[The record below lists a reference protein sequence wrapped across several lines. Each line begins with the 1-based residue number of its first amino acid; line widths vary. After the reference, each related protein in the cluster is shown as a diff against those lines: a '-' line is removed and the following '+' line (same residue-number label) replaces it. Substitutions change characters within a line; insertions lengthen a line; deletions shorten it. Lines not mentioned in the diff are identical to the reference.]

1 MAERSSPYRRIA
13 GHGTG
18 FVAHARL
25 YQGPD
30 HFLQVSSTGFS
41 ETYKRFYFRDIQAI
55 ILENK
60 PWRLWWSCGIGM
72 LLLLFLAPAS
82 MTTGVPAAI
91 YWVVVASCAVAL
103 LINWALGPSCACYI
117 RTAVQTERLRALTR
131 IRTGRAFVTRTTE
144 LVAQFQQPTT
154 SIGTSGAELS
164 AQPAERPA
172 PSDTIP

>member
-18 FVAHARL
+18 LVAHARL
-25 YQGPD
+25 YQAPD

-60 PWRLWWSCGIGM
+60 PWRLWWSCGLGM

-82 MTTGVPAAI
+82 MTTGVPAAVLRMLHSHRRSNRAASRFDPNSNRTHLHDASGGFGCPI
-91 YWVVVASCAVAL
+91 SATRHVESNRRRRVVCATGGTL
-103 LINWALGPSCACYI
+103 
-117 RTAVQTERLRALTR
+117 RTV
-131 IRTGRAFVTRTTE
+131 
-144 LVAQFQQPTT
+144 
-154 SIGTSGAELS
+154 
-164 AQPAERPA
+164 
-172 PSDTIP
+172 